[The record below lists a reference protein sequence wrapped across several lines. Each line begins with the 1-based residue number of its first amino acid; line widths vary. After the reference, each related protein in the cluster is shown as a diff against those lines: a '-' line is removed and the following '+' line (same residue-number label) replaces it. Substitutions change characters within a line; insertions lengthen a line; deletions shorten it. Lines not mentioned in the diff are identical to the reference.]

1 MRHGAYRNAQDE
13 SIAFGSELEK
23 TLLQLRLIELPELPS
38 EDRKKVVF
46 LER

>member
-1 MRHGAYRNAQDE
+1 MEH
-13 SIAFGSELEK
+13 IAMHKMNLLHLDQNLRR
-23 TLLQLRLIELPELPS
+23 LLQLRLIELPELPS